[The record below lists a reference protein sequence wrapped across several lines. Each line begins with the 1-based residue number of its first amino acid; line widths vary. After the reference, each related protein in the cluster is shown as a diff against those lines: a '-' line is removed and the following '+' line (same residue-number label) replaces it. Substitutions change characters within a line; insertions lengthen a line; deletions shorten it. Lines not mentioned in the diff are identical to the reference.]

1 MGFPGGSD
9 GRESASNAKDL
20 GLISGLGRSPGE
32 GNGSYSS
39 IHLRSLLLSYVTP
52 VCVYHYSNAE
62 LVVF

>member
-9 GRESASNAKDL
+9 DRESASNAKDL
-20 GLISGLGRSPGE
+20 GSISGLGRSPEE

-39 IHLRSLLLSYVTP
+39 IHLRNLLLSYVTP